1 MWKFLKM
8 KNEECREFQDGLEEF
23 TAARPTDGNLQELL
37 AVMAP
42 AEREHVAACADC
54 REAAQDFVASREIL
68 RGMTAAGVEAGPGF
82 AKRVMNVIAAREREL
97 ANLANAW
104 SEVPRFA
111 SRLAWASAIVLLVG
125 STWLYEKPAPV
136 ANHPL
141 TVAASQESL
150 FETAPPANQDDV
162 LIGLT
167 ESN

>member
-8 KNEECREFQDGLEEF
+8 KNEECMEFQDGLEEF
-23 TAARPTDGNLQELL
+23 TARAQAGNLEGLL
-37 AVMAP
+37 AVMGP
-42 AEREHVAACADC
+42 AEREHVAACAHC
-54 REAAQDFVASREIL
+54 RGAAQDFIGSREIF
-68 RGMTAAGVEAGPGF
+68 RGMTTASAEAGPGF
-82 AKRVMNVIAAREREL
+82 AARVMNVIAAREREL
-97 ANLANAW
+97 ANLASAW

-150 FETAPPANQDDV
+150 FETAPQANQDDV
-162 LIGLT
+162 LIGVT

>member
-8 KNEECREFQDGLEEF
+8 KNEECRKFQDGLEEF
-23 TAARPTDGNLQELL
+23 AAGAQDGNLEGLL

-54 REAAQDFVASREIL
+54 REAAQDILASREIF
-68 RGMTAAGVEAGPGF
+68 RGMTTASVEVGPGF
-82 AKRVMNVIAAREREL
+82 ATRVMNVIAAREREL

-104 SEVPRFA
+104 TEVPRFA
-111 SRLAWASAIVLLVG
+111 SRLAWASAIVLLAG

-136 ANHPL
+136 ANRPL

-150 FETAPPANQDDV
+150 FETAQPANQDDV
-162 LIGLT
+162 LIGVT

>member
-1 MWKFLKM
+1 MWKFLKG
-8 KNEECREFQDGLEEF
+8 KECKRFQDGLEESA
-23 TAARPTDGNLQELL
+23 AARPEAGNLQELH

-42 AEREHVAACADC
+42 AEREHVAVCVGC
-54 REAAQDFVASREIL
+54 REAARDILASREIFTK
-68 RGMTAAGVEAGPGF
+68 MTTASVEAGPGF
-82 AKRVMNVIAAREREL
+82 AARVMNVIAAREREF
-97 ANLANAW
+97 ASLANAW

-136 ANHPL
+136 ANHPV

-162 LIGLT
+162 LIGVT

>member
-8 KNEECREFQDGLEEF
+8 KNEECRKFQDGLEEF
-23 TAARPTDGNLQELL
+23 TAARPAAGNLQELL

-54 REAAQDFVASREIL
+54 REAAQDFVASRKIL
-68 RGMTAAGVEAGPGF
+68 RGMTTASAEAGPGF
-82 AKRVMNVIAAREREL
+82 ATRVMNVIAAREREL

-111 SRLAWASAIVLLVG
+111 SRLAWASAIALLVG
-125 STWLYEKPAPV
+125 STWLYEKPAP
-136 ANHPL
+136 ATNHPL

-162 LIGLT
+162 LIGVT

>member
-1 MWKFLKM
+1 MWNFLKM
-8 KNEECREFQDGLEEF
+8 KNEQCRKFQDGLEESA
-23 TAARPTDGNLQELL
+23 AARPEAGNLQELL

-42 AEREHVAACADC
+42 GKREHVAVCAGC
-54 REAAQDFVASREIL
+54 REAAQDILASREIL
-68 RGMTAAGVEAGPGF
+68 RGMTTASVEAGPGF
-82 AKRVMNVIAAREREL
+82 AARVMNVIAAREREL

-104 SEVPRFA
+104 SEVPRFS

-125 STWLYEKPAPV
+125 STWLYEKPAAV
-136 ANHPL
+136 TNHAL

-162 LIGLT
+162 LIGVT

>member
-1 MWKFLKM
+1 MWKIFKG
-8 KNEECREFQDGLEEF
+8 KECRRFQHGLEESA
-23 TAARPTDGNLQELL
+23 TARPQAGNLEGLL
-37 AVMAP
+37 AVIAP
-42 AEREHVAACADC
+42 AEREHVSACVDC
-54 REAAQDFVASREIL
+54 REAAQDFLASREIF
-68 RGMTAAGVEAGPGF
+68 RGMTTAGVEAGPGF
-82 AKRVMNVIAAREREL
+82 STRVMNVIAAREREL

-136 ANHPL
+136 TNHPL

-162 LIGLT
+162 LIGVT